1 MRAHDKGGRK
11 EQQPVGIRLAGKR
24 GLERQIASGGEA
36 PQPHR
41 PRFPVGA
48 RSQLIEIPPQHGSLF
63 IHDAPPVVSRRSC
76 HIFGHGSAAGKEH
89 CAHQPSGSR
98 KVLRLVNKGP
108 RRIA

>member
-11 EQQPVGIRLAGKR
+11 EEQSVGLRSAGKR

-63 IHDAPPVVSRRSC
+63 IHDSPPVVSRRSR

-98 KVLRLVNKGP
+98 KVLRLVNKRP
-108 RRIA
+108 R